1 MFGVFHVEHQLW
13 ENSMNALEEMGIRI
27 RGYALDLQKMAHT
40 LRTTDHESA
49 SQLDEIANNITK
61 TLNGEDHET
70 RNN

>member
-1 MFGVFHVEHQLW
+1 MLTI
-13 ENSMNALEEMGIRI
+13 EE
-27 RGYALDLQKMAHT
+27 MAHT

-49 SQLDEIANNITK
+49 SQLDEITNNITK

>member
-1 MFGVFHVEHQLW
+1 MI
-13 ENSMNALEEMGIRI
+13 ALEEMGIRI

-49 SQLDEIANNITK
+49 SQLEEIANNITK

-70 RNN
+70 KNN